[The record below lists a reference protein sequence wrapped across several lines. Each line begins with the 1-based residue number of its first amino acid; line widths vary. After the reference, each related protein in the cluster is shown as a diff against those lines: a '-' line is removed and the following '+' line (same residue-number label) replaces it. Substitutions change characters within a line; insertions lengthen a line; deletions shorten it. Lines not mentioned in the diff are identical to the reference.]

1 MIDLNRKKLISILF
15 GIIAVIIIA
24 VICFGF
30 IHKISAGIDKTEWG
44 LGNYGDGKQPVGNA
58 DKETLSKYDA
68 YYVGNENEKRHQIGA
83 FFRNKTISISKDKNI
98 TINFFIY
105 FYILQGLL

>member
-58 DKETLSKYDA
+58 DKETLSKYDD
-68 YYVGNENEKRHQIGA
+68 YYVGNENEKNIFMCNFVAGWRMQRAKSGCIG
-83 FFRNKTISISKDKNI
+83 KSIL
-98 TINFFIY
+98 Y
-105 FYILQGLL
+105 